1 MNKILKLIILA
12 GLSISVANGGILDL
26 RIWTKKSDGKTLI
39 AKIINKTDT
48 IVSVKTTGN
57 KIHKLPLSILSDKD
71 LKFIEE
77 YDEFKKQEGEKVA
90 NLIEELKITLKYV
103 RYSKGGNGLPPWWS
117 LRVSVNPLCFNNKE
131 LLLKRI
137 KSEFNWGTDKCK
149 YSYIYVYSSSLVCR
163 ANGDTG
169 KFYGMS
175 DCSTRSEIKHRVNLF
190 KKLRAMRYKSLSLEK
205 NQKGELSERWW
216 QSYK

>member
-71 LKFIEE
+71 LKFVEE
-77 YDEFKKQEGEKVA
+77 YESYLIKVKKKEEKRLKSA
-90 NLIEELKITLKYV
+90 LKGFESKITFLGGRKDPSMPEYHMAYVDCNIRLHREAIKHYIKEYVKTQNNISYVSIGNSEISTKYFWDMGDLNYATSYKMKYMRLEGSV
-103 RYSKGGNGLPPWWS
+103 WTGTWKYDKSKTAGLTRW
-117 LRVSVNPLCFNNKE
+117 VYNVKTGTFKE
-131 LLLKRI
+131 L
-137 KSEFNWGTDKCK
+137 
-149 YSYIYVYSSSLVCR
+149 
-163 ANGDTG
+163 
-169 KFYGMS
+169 
-175 DCSTRSEIKHRVNLF
+175 
-190 KKLRAMRYKSLSLEK
+190 
-205 NQKGELSERWW
+205 
-216 QSYK
+216 